1 MAHDNHKVSIQLAVA
16 DLETTEAFY
25 AGILEMPVRHAL
37 TAPGAPE
44 HLLMKMDG
52 WELIFVDESEVIQNL
67 PVLQERLQEIPKGV
81 GMTLHFPV
89 ENIEEI
95 HAALVEEDIEMLY
108 PLQVMPYGVKEIWCF
123 DPDGYLV
130 VLEEPVKPKVKR
142 EQ

>member
-1 MAHDNHKVSIQLAVA
+1 MTRDNQKVSIQLTVA

-25 AGILEMPVRHAL
+25 AGILEMPIRHAL

-52 WELIFVDESEVIQNL
+52 WELIFVDESEVIQNH
-67 PVLQERLQEIPKGV
+67 PVLEERLQEIPKGV

-95 HAALVEEDIEMLY
+95 FAALVEEDIEILY
-108 PLQVMPYGVKEIWCF
+108 PLQVMPYGMKEVWCF
-123 DPDGYLV
+123 DPDGYLL
-130 VLEEPVKPKVKR
+130 VLEEPARRKIKSEK
-142 EQ
+142 